1 MIGDGDEDE
10 STVKGEDVDASDV
23 EDDDASDV
31 EDDPALKGEYN
42 DPG

>member
-1 MIGDGDEDE
+1 VIGDGDEDE
-10 STVKGEDVDASDV
+10 PTLKGEDV
-23 EDDDASDV
+23 DASDV